1 MIFLLITY
9 KFCIWSH
16 RLSVRTHGFHP
27 WKRGSIP
34 LGTAK
39 KFELYCDL
47 KRLIIRTDKLGDF
60 YQTLPYLNSIKRS
73 YGKENLDLLIS
84 ESIFDHFAEKNY
96 LYNNIYAFPKKGILK
111 KIILIFKLRKN
122 IYNNILILDGKDRS
136 IIFSLLLKS
145 LGKIILYEKK
155 KINFLFKIFISNKNN
170 IIQKDKII
178 SDYDLY
184 NTVLKKMNINNKPID
199 FNFIN
204 YSSLSNIILPDKLSE
219 EFKKYTLIHLDEKW
233 FSKFY
238 IKEFFDINPSVQ
250 SFLSFMISFFNTHK
264 QNIIITTGLIK
275 LPFVNLLCDQIFT
288 NIKSNLYEYKYDKN
302 IAILILKTTFK
313 DLEIIT
319 MNSKNL
325 ITCHTSL
332 SFVAAAFDVNL
343 IDIIDKNND
352 KEYNYQRHTSHIKKY
367 HKVYRKRFK
376 ELSREILLKIEQWVI
391 MYIC

>member
-1 MIFLLITY
+1 MKT
-9 KFCIWSH
+9 
-16 RLSVRTHGFHP
+16 
-27 WKRGSIP
+27 
-34 LGTAK
+34 
-39 KFELYCDL
+39 
-47 KRLIIRTDKLGDF
+47 LIIRTDKLGDF

-111 KIILIFKLRKN
+111 KIVLIFKLRKN

-155 KINFLFKIFISNKNN
+155 KINFLYKIFFSNKNN

-184 NTVLKKMNINNKPID
+184 NTVLKKMNINNKAID

-250 SFLSFMISFFNTHK
+250 SFLSFMISFFNTHR

-288 NIKSNLYEYKYDKN
+288 HIKSNLYEYKYDKN

-343 IDIIDKNND
+343 IDIIDKNKD

-367 HKVYRKRFK
+367 HKVYRKKFN
-376 ELSREILLKIEQWVI
+376 ELSREILLKIEQ
-391 MYIC
+391 

>member
-1 MIFLLITY
+1 
-9 KFCIWSH
+9 
-16 RLSVRTHGFHP
+16 
-27 WKRGSIP
+27 
-34 LGTAK
+34 
-39 KFELYCDL
+39 
-47 KRLIIRTDKLGDF
+47 
-60 YQTLPYLNSIKRS
+60 
-73 YGKENLDLLIS
+73 
-84 ESIFDHFAEKNY
+84 
-96 LYNNIYAFPKKGILK
+96 NNIYAFPKKGILK
-111 KIILIFKLRKN
+111 KIVLIFKLRKN

-155 KINFLFKIFISNKNN
+155 KINFLCKIFFSNKNN

-204 YSSLSNIILPDKLSE
+204 YSSLSKIILPDKLSE

-288 NIKSNLYEYKYDKN
+288 HIKSNLYEYKYDKN
-302 IAILILKTTFK
+302 IAILILKT
-313 DLEIIT
+313 
-319 MNSKNL
+319 
-325 ITCHTSL
+325 
-332 SFVAAAFDVNL
+332 
-343 IDIIDKNND
+343 
-352 KEYNYQRHTSHIKKY
+352 
-367 HKVYRKRFK
+367 
-376 ELSREILLKIEQWVI
+376 
-391 MYIC
+391 